1 MVPIKSDGDRITRI
15 DKLVLD
21 RPFISDTMTD
31 YSFPVCVI
39 MYDSYLYYTP
49 ITPHPGFFVR
59 IVLWWK
65 LKKRVHF

>member
-21 RPFISDTMTD
+21 LPFISDAMTD

-39 MYDSYLYYTP
+39 MYDSYLYYTL
-49 ITPHPGFFVR
+49 ITPHPRFLCKDCLV
-59 IVLWWK
+59 VET
-65 LKKRVHF
+65 